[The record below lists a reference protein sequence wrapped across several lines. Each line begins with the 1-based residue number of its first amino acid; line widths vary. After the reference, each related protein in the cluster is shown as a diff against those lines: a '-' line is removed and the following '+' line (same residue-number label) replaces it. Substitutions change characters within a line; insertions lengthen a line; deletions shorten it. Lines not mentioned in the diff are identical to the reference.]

1 MASKEK
7 KSKTE
12 KVNFKIGAG
21 NFISSTFFLWVF
33 QLIVLLRRVGDINNL
48 QLTLRKA
55 DTSDYNDQI
64 LDVKWTQE
72 KLRAKNKNVKP
83 SINRAIFSAFGWTFI
98 RNGMLKVLWGI
109 ALWFGAYW
117 LLKQTIALVRDITG
131 PQSTN
136 VTLFNV

>member
-1 MASKEK
+1 MVSKEK

-12 KVNFKIGAG
+12 KVQFNVGAG

-117 LLKQTIALVRDITG
+117 LLKQTISLVRDITG

-136 VTLFNV
+136 ITLFNV

>member
-1 MASKEK
+1 MVSKEK

-12 KVNFKIGAG
+12 KVQFNVGAG

-48 QLTLRKA
+48 QLTLRKV

-117 LLKQTIALVRDITG
+117 LLKQTISLVRDITG

-136 VTLFNV
+136 ITLFNV